1 MTLNNRR
8 YIIINELNKLNKLL
22 NIRLTQRCYEF
33 EIINEK
39 KYKKK
44 RKKKLFLMCTCFNLC
59 YSQWGRY
66 VFLLGNNLLSLVIKL
81 SMRLLFNIYVVCDV

>member
-33 EIINEK
+33 EIINENNIK
-39 KYKKK
+39 KKKK
-44 RKKKLFLMCTCFNLC
+44 RKKKIVPNV
-59 YSQWGRY
+59 Y
-66 VFLLGNNLLSLVIKL
+66 VL
-81 SMRLLFNIYVVCDV
+81 